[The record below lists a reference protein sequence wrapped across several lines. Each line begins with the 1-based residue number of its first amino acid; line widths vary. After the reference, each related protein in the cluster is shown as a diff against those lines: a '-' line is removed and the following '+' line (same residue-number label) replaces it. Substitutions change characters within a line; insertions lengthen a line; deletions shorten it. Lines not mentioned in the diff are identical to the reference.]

1 MLLKALINDLL
12 EGLISDVKLFADDTA
27 FFMIANCAK
36 ASAWVL
42 NSDSI
47 KIRLGMS
54 MEDDI

>member
-1 MLLKALINDLL
+1 MFLKALINDLL
-12 EGLISDVKLFADDTA
+12 EGLISDVKLFVDDTA

-36 ASAWVL
+36 ASACVL